1 MLSLCLAMLLVYPAS
16 DLVIKDGDRIVMVGG
31 ALIEREQQYGY
42 VEVMLHRIFP
52 DKKFT
57 VRNLGWSGDTVWG
70 EARAEFGTQKD
81 GYKKLVEQVK
91 ACKPTVLILG
101 YGTNEAFAGKAGVEK
116 FAKQYRQLLADVA
129 TTETRCVFLTIPKPK
144 LAKVSPNFAQ
154 AEYDAAIKTLAKERN
169 GFVVNL
175 NNLLHSSSN
184 YMRWMDTRR
193 TDDGIIP
200 NEFGYSL
207 LAIKIA
213 FDNEMR
219 LSEALRNDIPDAKIS
234 LEIELRRLIIRKN
247 ELYFHQYR
255 PQNDTYLFL
264 FRKHEQG
271 NNAVEI
277 PKFTPL
283 IEELDAK
290 INEMK
295 GKK

>member
-1 MLSLCLAMLLVYPAS
+1 MLSLCLAALFSYSVE
-16 DLVIKDGDRIVMVGG
+16 DLIIKDGDRIVMIGG
-31 ALIEREQQYGY
+31 ALIEREQQFSY
-42 VEVMLHRIFP
+42 VEVTLHAMFP

-70 EARAEFGTQKD
+70 EARAEFGTQAE

-116 FAKQYRQLLADVA
+116 FAKQYRKLIEDIAPK
-129 TTETRCVFLTIPKPK
+129 ECRFIFFSIPTPTVKT
-144 LAKVSPNFAQ
+144 SPSFAQ
-154 AEYDAAIKTLAKERN
+154 AEYDQAIRSIASQYQGT
-169 GFVVNL
+169 VVNL
-175 NNLLHSSSN
+175 DKLLVP
-184 YMRWMDTRR
+184 MGKDWTR
-193 TDDGIIP
+193 TDDGILP
-200 NEFGYSL
+200 NGYGYL
-207 LAIKIA
+207 FLAELVSCIRMDRREGR
-213 FDNEMR
+213 F
-219 LSEALRNDIPDAKIS
+219 S
-234 LEIELRRLIIRKN
+234 LEQWEAVRKLIMRKN

-283 IEELDAK
+283 IEELDK
-290 INEMK
+290 QINELK
-295 GKK
+295 QKK